1 MAEVWPGGR
10 VKDDE
15 QLHPLVSQLVG
26 YIWREAIGELESVL
40 GIPLQSV
47 KLEQVRIFYVK
58 YLINITVFFQVEKAE
73 AALLSIRRL
82 LDEGTAADSDG
93 INPNIC

>member
-47 KLEQVRIFYVK
+47 KLEQVHIFYVNIQ
-58 YLINITVFFQVEKAE
+58 LISLYFF
-73 AALLSIRRL
+73 R
-82 LDEGTAADSDG
+82 
-93 INPNIC
+93 